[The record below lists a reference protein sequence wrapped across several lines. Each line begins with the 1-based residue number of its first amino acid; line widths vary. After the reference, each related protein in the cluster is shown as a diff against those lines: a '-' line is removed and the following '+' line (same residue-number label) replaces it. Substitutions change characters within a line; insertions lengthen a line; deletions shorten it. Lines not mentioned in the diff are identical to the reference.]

1 MLLALVLM
9 FVSPLVLVYLFAARA
24 QARAARAGEDS
35 GPIGLAIRIW
45 AYQQVLPP
53 VALLAMFFWVTLFV
67 MVSGGGSS
75 PVTAP
80 PPPATTAPPAG
91 YEWGPNDSL
100 RRIVRAAP
108 TRRRTP
114 PGIINQKAKEAASD
128 LVSEDA
134 GARASRWSEA
144 YPALPPDDRWPNAYP
159 ALPPR

>member
-9 FVSPLVLVYLFAARA
+9 FLCPLVLIYLFAARA
-24 QARAARAGEDS
+24 QARATRAGEDS
-35 GPIGLAIRIW
+35 GAIGMAIRIW
-45 AYQQVLPP
+45 AYQQVLFPI
-53 VALLAMFFWVTLFV
+53 ALLAMFFWVTLFV
-67 MVSGGGSS
+67 MVSGGGPST
-75 PVTAP
+75 VTAP
-80 PPPATTAPPAG
+80 PPSTKTAPPAG

-108 TRRRTP
+108 ATRRTP
-114 PGIINQKAKEAASD
+114 SGIINQKAKPASD

-134 GARASRWSEA
+134 RARASRSSEA